1 MGVFSLDWL
10 NFYLY
15 FKNDLL
21 IILISFLITSI
32 ISLLIVRYKNLH
44 LSFTADSYLL
54 GVQKFHTTVVP
65 RVGGIAIFLG
75 ILVAFLVHYF
85 QNSQVIFF
93 SLILLV
99 CSLPAFLSGLIEDL
113 TKKVGVKIRLLATI
127 MSALLAGIFLDAWLG
142 SVQVMGIDNLMLAYP
157 LVAVA
162 ITCFAVG
169 GVANAFNIIDGYN
182 GLSSMV
188 AVIVLSGIAFVA
200 FQVNDHPIMIAALSM
215 IGALLG
221 FLVFNYPRGVIFL
234 GDGGAYFV
242 GCWIAELSVL
252 LTVRHPEVSKWFP
265 LLLCLY
271 PIFETIFTI
280 YRRVVL
286 QKAHPGMP
294 DALHLHQL
302 IYMRIVRPSIGGHSD
317 AAKAQCNALT
327 SPYLWILTTFAA
339 IPAILF
345 WQYHQILKGFA
356 LLFAVTY
363 VWLYWAI
370 VRFKSPK
377 WMRLRVF

>member
-1 MGVFSLDWL
+1 MSVFAV
-10 NFYLY
+10 
-15 FKNDLL
+15 
-21 IILISFLITSI
+21 SFLA
-32 ISLLIVRYKNLH
+32 SLLITLWVLRSNHLH
-44 LSFTADSYLL
+44 LSFTADSNLS
-54 GVQKFHTTVVP
+54 GVQKFHTIAVP
-65 RVGGIAIFLG
+65 RIGGIAIFLG
-75 ILVAFLVHYF
+75 IFLALCVRYF
-85 QNSQVIFF
+85 ESAEVGLFG
-93 SLILLV
+93 LLLV
-99 CSLPAFLSGLIEDL
+99 MCSLPAFLSGLTEDL
-113 TKKVGVKIRLLATI
+113 TKKVGVKVRLLAT
-127 MSALLAGIFLDAWLG
+127 MVSAGLAGYFLNAWLG
-142 SVQVMGIDNLMLAYP
+142 SVQILGIDNLMMAYP
-157 LVAVA
+157 FVAVA

-188 AVIVLSGIAFVA
+188 AVIILSGIAYVA
-200 FQVNDHPIMIAALSM
+200 FQVNDYPIMIAALAM

-221 FLVFNYPRGVIFL
+221 FLVFNYPRGAIFL

-242 GCWIAELSVL
+242 GFWIAELSVL
-252 LTVRHPEVSKWFP
+252 LTARHPEVSKWFP

-271 PIFETIFTI
+271 PIFETVFTI

-302 IYMRIVRPSIGGHSD
+302 IYMRIVRPSVGGHSD

-327 SPYLWILTTFAA
+327 SPYLWILTALA
-339 IPAILF
+339 VIPAILF
-345 WQYHQILKGFA
+345 WQYHFVLKGFA

-370 VRFKSPK
+370 VRFQSPK
-377 WMRLRVF
+377 WMHLRGI